1 MYGEAFEKCIG
12 CSKRIV
18 EGYLNDKRQF
28 VLKACNEPDYLEEL
42 TGIAAM
48 LEQIKVDDIECFDFD
63 EEMQ

>member
-28 VLKACNEPDYLEEL
+28 VLKACNEPDYLEVIFSHL
-42 TGIAAM
+42 IM
-48 LEQIKVDDIECFDFD
+48 I
-63 EEMQ
+63 